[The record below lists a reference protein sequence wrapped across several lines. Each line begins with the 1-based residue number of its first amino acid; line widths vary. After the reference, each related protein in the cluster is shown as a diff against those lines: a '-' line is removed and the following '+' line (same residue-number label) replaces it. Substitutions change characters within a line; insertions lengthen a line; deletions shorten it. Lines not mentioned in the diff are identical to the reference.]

1 MKIDSENKL
10 YDLNKDKNALIRV
23 LETKL
28 EDYNSKAES
37 KMDLVFFDDA
47 VQHLCAILRIL
58 MQPRGNSMLIG
69 VSGCG
74 KQSLTKLA
82 ASMLVHTSF
91 QIKLT
96 KNYRPR
102 DFRDC
107 LKERMLDAGCKNKL
121 TTFIMTDTQIMHD
134 QFLED
139 VNNILNTGEITNL
152 YLKEDYERMSADL
165 SAEMTKKKI
174 PQTKDSVY
182 SEYIGKLR
190 D

>member
-1 MKIDSENKL
+1 MKIDSENKH

-74 KQSLTKLA
+74 K
-82 ASMLVHTSF
+82 
-91 QIKLT
+91 
-96 KNYRPR
+96 
-102 DFRDC
+102 
-107 LKERMLDAGCKNKL
+107 
-121 TTFIMTDTQIMHD
+121 
-134 QFLED
+134 
-139 VNNILNTGEITNL
+139 
-152 YLKEDYERMSADL
+152 
-165 SAEMTKKKI
+165 
-174 PQTKDSVY
+174 
-182 SEYIGKLR
+182 
-190 D
+190 